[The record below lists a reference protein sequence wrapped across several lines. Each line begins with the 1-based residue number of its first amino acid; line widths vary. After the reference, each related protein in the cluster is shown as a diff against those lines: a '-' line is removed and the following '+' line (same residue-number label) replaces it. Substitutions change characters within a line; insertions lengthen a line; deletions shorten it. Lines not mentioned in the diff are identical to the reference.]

1 MMSFER
7 PDERIAVD
15 LDRIEMEIVMNCY
28 DEVEQAS
35 GWYCHLES
43 NLTFPFTARCDGER
57 SISPLREGETVVVTE
72 MADIDDCMSEIVVVV
87 EWQDREF
94 GTLLAQLVP
103 VDVDSNTEQTVGE
116 WRYWDQRGYQIS

>member
-35 GWYCHLES
+35 GWYCS
-43 NLTFPFTARCDGER
+43 
-57 SISPLREGETVVVTE
+57 
-72 MADIDDCMSEIVVVV
+72 
-87 EWQDREF
+87 
-94 GTLLAQLVP
+94 
-103 VDVDSNTEQTVGE
+103 TVGITMFSLG
-116 WRYWDQRGYQIS
+116 DLAKLSSQ